1 MHRMTCGRTQQQARI
16 WYVEDDTDL
25 AQATTRLL
33 CEAGFDTHVF
43 TDATS
48 ARLALAQALPDLLM
62 LDWNLPDADGI
73 SLCRRARNI
82 DPELPILMVTVRDEP
97 RDIVEGL
104 ESGAD
109 DYVTKPF
116 DASVLVSRIR
126 ALLRRSSPSR
136 TVLSCGNVRIDVDA
150 ACAFL
155 GDDALDLTPTE
166 YQLLQLFLENK
177 GRILTRS
184 QLVQRIWDTD
194 ENAVYDNT
202 LTVTVKRLRAK
213 LGASNCIKTVRSFGY
228 RMEELP

>member
-33 CEAGFDTHVF
+33 CEAGFDTHAF

-48 ARLALAQALPDLLM
+48 ARLALAQTLPDLLM

-73 SLCRRARNI
+73 ALCRRARNI
-82 DPELPILMVTVRDEP
+82 EPELPILMVTVRDEP

-166 YQLLQLFLENK
+166 YRLLQLFLENK

-184 QLVQRIWDTD
+184 QIVQRIWDTD

-213 LGASNCIKTVRSFGY
+213 LGASNRIKTVRSFGY